1 MTDAQKKYIDNNHD
15 KEAVTVMARAL
26 CLTLTP
32 VNAYM
37 LQKGYKAVRFNVY
50 KKDRTAVKEGFFDVD
65 NF

>member
-1 MTDAQKKYIDNNHD
+1 MTEQQKQYIDNNHN

-26 CLTLTP
+26 CLTITP

-37 LQKGYKAVRFNVY
+37 ILKGYKAVRFNVY